1 MIKVNNLLCLAII
14 FLCIAKEF
22 FYNTIFVELQIL
34 CELATL
40 LIFIYLS
47 FYVKFKKYEIYILI
61 TLISSL
67 ILSFPTLG
75 NKMFLLSTKQILD
88 GFLPLLILPKLKF
101 NNHFA
106 RFSLNLFFF
115 INIFLTIFQIKL
127 NFFPENIAKNIPGSG
142 LLQNFHLNGF
152 ILGVL
157 AITLLKKIDFKQ
169 LILAFSVYS
178 SNGKT
183 YVIAYLI
190 SLICF
195 FRKSLFIKIKQIN
208 IIFYRVLGTSFL
220 ITLII
225 LFFKNIDL
233 IKEFLFLI
241 GINFR
246 DKSASIIL
254 DQFTNRELLLNALS
268 FLPGNVE
275 EFQKFEVFN
284 EYFREANSNEIA
296 LFFYIKSLGIINFVS
311 FCILIYKNCKKL
323 IVFFLI
329 SSLHYSYLLNPLTY
343 LVYFIYSYQEQDYN
357 PEKKIRNY

>member
-22 FYNTIFVELQIL
+22 FYNTVFGEIQIL

-40 LIFIYLS
+40 IIFISLS
-47 FYVKFKKYEIYILI
+47 FYVKFKKYEVCILI
-61 TLISSL
+61 IL
-67 ILSFPTLG
+67 ILSLLLALPNLG
-75 NKMFLLSTKQILD
+75 NKMFLLSTKQTLD

-106 RFSLNLFFF
+106 RFYLNVFFF
-115 INIFLTIFQIKL
+115 INIFLTIFQIQL
-127 NFFPENIAKNIPGSG
+127 NFFPENIAKNLSGSG
-142 LLQNFHLNGF
+142 ILQNFHLNGF

-183 YVIAYLI
+183 HLAAYFISVIY
-190 SLICF
+190 F

-208 IIFYRVLGTSFL
+208 IIFYKIFGTIFF
-220 ITLII
+220 ITFII
-225 LFFKNIDL
+225 LFFNNIEVIKVNL
-233 IKEFLFLI
+233 ILI
-241 GINFR
+241 GLSIR
-246 DKSASIIL
+246 DRSASIIL
-254 DQFTNRELLLNALS
+254 DQLTNRELFLSALS

-275 EFQKFEVFN
+275 EFQKFEVFHK
-284 EYFREANSNEIA
+284 YYLQANSNEIA

-311 FCILIYKNCKKL
+311 FCILIFKNCKKL

-343 LVYFIYSYQEQDYN
+343 LVYFIYNYQEQDYIAE
-357 PEKKIRNY
+357 EKN